1 MNLPKELS
9 YTKTHEWVK
18 WLDETTVL
26 VGITDH
32 AQESLGDIVFINL
45 PEIDQQLTKDS
56 AFGDVESVKAV
67 SEVYSP
73 VSGKVTKINET
84 ILDSPEKVNQ
94 DPYGSWF
101 MEVSEVSD
109 KTALL
114 TSEQYQSVITEE

>member
-1 MNLPKELS
+1 MNLPKELN

-18 WLDETTVL
+18 WLDDNTVL

-45 PEIDQQLTKDS
+45 PEIDQQLTKDA

-73 VSGKVTKINET
+73 VSGKVTKINEA

-101 MEVSEVSD
+101 MEVSEVND

>member
-1 MNLPKELS
+1 MNLPKELN

-18 WLDETTVL
+18 WLDDNTVL

-45 PEIDQQLTKDS
+45 PEIDQQLTKNS

-67 SEVYSP
+67 SEVYAP
-73 VSGKVTKINET
+73 VSGKVTKINEA

>member
-45 PEIDQQLTKDS
+45 PEIDQQLTKDA

-73 VSGKVTKINET
+73 VSGKVTKINEA

-101 MEVSEVSD
+101 MEVSEVND

-114 TSEQYQSVITEE
+114 TSEQYQSTITEE

>member
-18 WLDETTVL
+18 WLDDTTVL

-45 PEIDQQLTKDS
+45 PEIDQQLTKDA

-73 VSGKVTKINET
+73 VSGKVTKINEA

-101 MEVSEVSD
+101 MEVSEVND

-114 TSEQYQSVITEE
+114 TSEQYQSAITEE

>member
-45 PEIDQQLTKDS
+45 PEIDQQLTKES

-73 VSGKVTKINET
+73 VSGKVTKINEA

-94 DPYGSWF
+94 APYGSWF
-101 MEVSEVSD
+101 MEVSEVND

-114 TSEQYQSVITEE
+114 TSEQYQSAITEE

>member
-45 PEIDQQLTKDS
+45 PEIDQQLTKES

-73 VSGKVTKINET
+73 VSGKVTKINEA

-101 MEVSEVSD
+101 MEVSEVND

-114 TSEQYQSVITEE
+114 TSEQYQSTITEE

>member
-45 PEIDQQLTKDS
+45 PEIDQQLTKDA

-73 VSGKVTKINET
+73 VSGKVTKINEA

-101 MEVSEVSD
+101 MEVSEVND

-114 TSEQYQSVITEE
+114 TSEQYQSAITEE

>member
-1 MNLPKELS
+1 MNLPKELN

-45 PEIDQQLTKDS
+45 PEIDQQLTKDA

-73 VSGKVTKINET
+73 VSGKVTKINEA

-101 MEVSEVSD
+101 MEVSEVND

-114 TSEQYQSVITEE
+114 TNEQYQSVITEE

>member
-1 MNLPKELS
+1 MNLPKELN

-45 PEIDQQLTKDS
+45 PEIDQQLTKDA

-73 VSGKVTKINET
+73 VSGKVTKINEA

-101 MEVSEVSD
+101 MEVSEVND

-114 TSEQYQSVITEE
+114 T

>member
-45 PEIDQQLTKDS
+45 PEIDQQLTKDA

-73 VSGKVTKINET
+73 VSGKVTKINEA

-101 MEVSEVSD
+101 MEVSEVND

-114 TSEQYQSVITEE
+114 TSEEYQSTITEE

>member
-45 PEIDQQLTKDS
+45 PEIDQQLTKES

-73 VSGKVTKINET
+73 VSGKVTKINEA

-101 MEVSEVSD
+101 MEVSEVND

-114 TSEQYQSVITEE
+114 TSEQYQSAITEE

>member
-32 AQESLGDIVFINL
+32 AQASLGDIVFINL
-45 PEIDQQLTKDS
+45 PEIDQLLTKDS
-56 AFGDVESVKAV
+56 TFGDVESVKAV

-101 MEVSEVSD
+101 MEVSEISD

-114 TSEQYQSVITEE
+114 TSEEYQSIITEE

>member
-45 PEIDQQLTKDS
+45 PEIDQQLTKES

-73 VSGKVTKINET
+73 VSGKVTKINEA

-101 MEVSEVSD
+101 MEVSEISD

>member
-45 PEIDQQLTKDS
+45 PEIDQQLTKDA

-73 VSGKVTKINET
+73 VSGKVTKINEA

-101 MEVSEVSD
+101 MEVSEVND

>member
-45 PEIDQQLTKDS
+45 PEIDQQLTKDA

-73 VSGKVTKINET
+73 VSGKVTKINEA

-94 DPYGSWF
+94 DPYGTWF
-101 MEVSEVSD
+101 MEVSEVND

-114 TSEQYQSVITEE
+114 TSEQYQSTITEE

>member
-45 PEIDQQLTKDS
+45 PEIDQQLTKES

-73 VSGKVTKINET
+73 VSGKVTKINEA

-101 MEVSEVSD
+101 MEVSEVND

-114 TSEQYQSVITEE
+114 TSEEYQSTITEE